1 MSKWFKFASCNKFS
15 PAELPVQV
23 VTSLVRQG
31 KSFNHIYMARSAL
44 SSVINQTQN
53 YYSFDNAPI
62 IKRYIK
68 LIFGNNPILPKFQF
82 TWNIFFL
89 LFN

>member
-1 MSKWFKFASCNKFS
+1 MSKWFKFASCNKIS

-23 VTSLVRQG
+23 ALVFVTSLVRQG

-62 IKRYIK
+62 IKRYMK
-68 LIFGNNPILPKFQF
+68 FIFGNNPILPKFQF
-82 TWNIFFL
+82 T
-89 LFN
+89 